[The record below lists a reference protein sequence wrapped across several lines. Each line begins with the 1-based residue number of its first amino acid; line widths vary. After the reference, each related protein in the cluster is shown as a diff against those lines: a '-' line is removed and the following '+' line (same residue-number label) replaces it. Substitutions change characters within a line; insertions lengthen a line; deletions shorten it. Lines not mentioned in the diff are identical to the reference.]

1 MRFQA
6 PRDKKQ
12 AKGLMKNELYQLK
25 VDVGMLNTVK
35 NYWADVSSVSP
46 SSKQNKKQTKRK
58 KERKETTLYSARW
71 TTGTGLL
78 EETWRPCLSP
88 MVTLLLFCSMTKGWC
103 RLTGTSI
110 PLFHERCLTDRLA
123 HCLLT
128 FYDPHSTDRV
138 WPTLYWPSMIHTLLT
153 FYDPHST
160 DRLWP
165 TVYWLSMIHTLLL
178 SVKIL
183 RLSYECIDPGYTSHL
198 DIPLSFATFAVNWCF
213 TPSSRSRG
221 TFYSFWQM

>member
-1 MRFQA
+1 MW
-6 PRDKKQ
+6 
-12 AKGLMKNELYQLK
+12 
-25 VDVGMLNTVK
+25 VCLNTVK
-35 NYWADVSSVSP
+35 IYWADVSSVSP
-46 SSKQNKKQTKRK
+46 SSEQNKKQTKRK

-88 MVTLLLFCSMTKGWC
+88 MVTFFFFCSMTKGWC

-128 FYDPHSTDRV
+128 FYDPHSTDRLWPTLLTVYDPLSTDRV

-165 TVYWLSMIHTLLL
+165 TVYWLSMIHTLLTA
-178 SVKIL
+178 
-183 RLSYECIDPGYTSHL
+183 YD
-198 DIPLSFATFAVNWCF
+198 PLSTDFLWPHS
-213 TPSSRSRG
+213 TPVCENITLVVWMHRSRLHLTLG
-221 TFYSFWQM
+221 HSTFVCYIRC